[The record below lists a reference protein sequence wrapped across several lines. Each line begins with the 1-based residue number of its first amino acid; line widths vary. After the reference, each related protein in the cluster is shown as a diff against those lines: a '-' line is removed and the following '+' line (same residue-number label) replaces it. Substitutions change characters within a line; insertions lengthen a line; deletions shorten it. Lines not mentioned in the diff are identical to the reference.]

1 MKSHKN
7 AKETRKTNTSNE
19 AKYAIWIS
27 IISLI
32 ISSAISL
39 YTFSE
44 TNRVSEQLLQ
54 YQLEQERLPRI
65 MALNY
70 KFPVNILKVND
81 NGWYGI
87 DSRSIP
93 DNCIPIKIP
102 IYNVGIGL
110 AQNCRISWNDKSI
123 NNACA
128 HMIDLL
134 SQYYSI
140 HEYELA
146 KIADESAIRWAH
158 NDFVFSKRDGVYNTV
173 RYLAYF
179 SSTSGIDKVIEEKSI
194 ICENLEL
201 SYILPILNE
210 KDPSYIS
217 LSDGLSMLLLEIS
230 NCKICEP
237 ISFCFEIAYQDLTGL
252 NYSHI
257 IEATFLLN
265 SQENTNEPCFFD
277 VSFNIVDSSS

>member
-93 DNCIPIKIP
+93 DNCNPIKILP
-102 IYNVGIGL
+102 
-110 AQNCRISWNDKSI
+110 DKSLFI
-123 NNACA
+123 
-128 HMIDLL
+128 
-134 SQYYSI
+134 
-140 HEYELA
+140 
-146 KIADESAIRWAH
+146 
-158 NDFVFSKRDGVYNTV
+158 G
-173 RYLAYF
+173 
-179 SSTSGIDKVIEEKSI
+179 DKTMCQHS
-194 ICENLEL
+194 
-201 SYILPILNE
+201 
-210 KDPSYIS
+210 
-217 LSDGLSMLLLEIS
+217 
-230 NCKICEP
+230 
-237 ISFCFEIAYQDLTGL
+237 
-252 NYSHI
+252 
-257 IEATFLLN
+257 
-265 SQENTNEPCFFD
+265 
-277 VSFNIVDSSS
+277 

>member
-87 DSRSIP
+87 DSDRFDGTEEFISGKEGVRFFK
-93 DNCIPIKIP
+93 IKVFKRWHSYECHLY
-102 IYNVGIGL
+102 IY
-110 AQNCRISWNDKSI
+110 
-123 NNACA
+123 
-128 HMIDLL
+128 
-134 SQYYSI
+134 Y
-140 HEYELA
+140 
-146 KIADESAIRWAH
+146 
-158 NDFVFSKRDGVYNTV
+158 
-173 RYLAYF
+173 
-179 SSTSGIDKVIEEKSI
+179 
-194 ICENLEL
+194 
-201 SYILPILNE
+201 
-210 KDPSYIS
+210 
-217 LSDGLSMLLLEIS
+217 
-230 NCKICEP
+230 
-237 ISFCFEIAYQDLTGL
+237 
-252 NYSHI
+252 
-257 IEATFLLN
+257 
-265 SQENTNEPCFFD
+265 
-277 VSFNIVDSSS
+277 